1 MTSAR
6 IAITTAGS
14 LEEADRVART
24 LVEERLAA
32 CVNIIESVRSIYR
45 WQGKLE
51 SAGEL
56 LLLIK
61 TDEQHLDLLQKRLT
75 ELHSYDLP
83 EFLVL
88 EVSGGSEAYL
98 HWITTGLR

>member
-61 TDEQHLDLLQKRLT
+61 TDVQHLDLLQKRLT

-88 EVSGGSEAYL
+88 EVSAGSEAYL

>member
-1 MTSAR
+1 MTTAR
-6 IAITTAGS
+6 LAITTAGS
-14 LEEADRVART
+14 LAEAERIAHA

-56 LLLIK
+56 LLLMK
-61 TDEQHLDLLQKRLT
+61 TDEQHVEPLQKRIT
-75 ELHSYDLP
+75 ELHSYELP
-83 EFLVL
+83 EFLV
-88 EVSGGSEAYL
+88 VDISGGSVGYL
-98 HWITTGLR
+98 DWIAAGLR

>member
-61 TDEQHLDLLQKRLT
+61 TDAQHLDLLQKRLT